1 MILKAEFHFDFGS
14 PNAYLCHRILPNISK
29 RTKIEIS
36 YVPVLLGG
44 IFKATNNRS
53 PMEQYA
59 DVKNK
64 KEYIA
69 KETHRFLLRHN
80 ITNFK
85 RNPHFP
91 VNTLMAM
98 RGAVFAMKKS
108 WGQTYTDI
116 VYRAMWEEERDI
128 ANLETFR
135 AVLESAN
142 LPATEILE
150 ACNDAKIKKSLIE
163 NSMNSVERGNF
174 GSPTF
179 FAGGE
184 MFFGKDSLD
193 DFESKLTSQTSA
205 V

>member
-1 MILKAEFHFDFGS
+1 MSLKAEFHFDFGS
-14 PNAYLCHRILPNISK
+14 PNAYLCHRILPNISM
-29 RTKIEIS
+29 RTKTEIS

-53 PMEQYA
+53 PMEQFA

-69 KETHRFLLRHN
+69 IETHRFLLKHD

-98 RGAVFAMKKS
+98 RGAVFAMNTS
-108 WGQTYTDI
+108 WGKAYADI
-116 VYRAMWEEERDI
+116 VYRAMWEEQRDI
-128 ANLETFR
+128 ADLETFR
-135 AVLESAN
+135 SVLENAN
-142 LPATEILE
+142 LPAIEILE
-150 ACNDAKIKKSLIE
+150 ACSDAEIKKGLIE

-179 FAGGE
+179 FTGGE
-184 MFFGKDSLD
+184 MFFGKDSLE
-193 DFESKLTSQTSA
+193 DFESKLMSQANT

>member
-14 PNAYLCHRILPNISK
+14 PNAYLCHRILPNIAM
-29 RTKIEIS
+29 RTKTKIS

-69 KETHRFLLRHN
+69 EETHRFLLKHN

-85 RNPHFP
+85 RNPYFP

-98 RGAVFAMKKS
+98 RGAVFAMKNS
-108 WGQTYTDI
+108 WSKTYTDI

-135 AVLESAN
+135 AVLENAN
-142 LPATEILE
+142 LPAIEILE
-150 ACNDAKIKKSLIE
+150 ACNNAEIKKSLIE

-184 MFFGKDSLD
+184 MFFGKDSLE
-193 DFESKLTSQTSA
+193 DFESKLILKTT
-205 V
+205 VV

>member
-1 MILKAEFHFDFGS
+1 MMLKAEFHFDFGS
-14 PNAYLCHRILPNISK
+14 PNAYLCHRILPNIAM
-29 RTKIEIS
+29 RTKTKIS

-69 KETHRFLLRHN
+69 EETHRFLLKHN

-98 RGAVFAMKKS
+98 RGAVFAMKNS

-135 AVLESAN
+135 AVLENAN
-142 LPATEILE
+142 LPAIEILE
-150 ACNDAKIKKSLIE
+150 ACNNAEIKKKPYRKLDELSRARKFWL
-163 NSMNSVERGNF
+163 SNF
-174 GSPTF
+174 FCGW
-179 FAGGE
+179 
-184 MFFGKDSLD
+184 
-193 DFESKLTSQTSA
+193 
-205 V
+205 

>member
-14 PNAYLCHRILPNISK
+14 PNAYLCHRILPNISM
-29 RTKIEIS
+29 RTKTEIS

-69 KETHRFLLRHN
+69 EETHRFLLKHN

-85 RNPHFP
+85 RNPYFP

-98 RGAVFAMKKS
+98 RGAVFAMKNS
-108 WGQTYTDI
+108 WSKTYTDI

-135 AVLESAN
+135 AVLENAN
-142 LPATEILE
+142 LPAIEILE
-150 ACNDAKIKKSLIE
+150 ACNNAEIKKSLIE

-184 MFFGKDSLD
+184 MFFGKDSLE
-193 DFESKLTSQTSA
+193 DFESKLILKTT
-205 V
+205 VV